1 MSFYPSGSRCTWVGY
16 FDGSAF
22 SNQNVTDAIQ
32 AVSSGLKNKY
42 SLVVERAA
50 PDAGLGSYTS
60 GAIALDLRTDM
71 DRGNGSDGLADIKSN
86 CDDEFTLSG
95 NVASS
100 SRIYTRDGVST
111 TPTSDNYDSC
121 SGLWDKFQNILPTW
135 AGGTPVTASQQA
147 CYTKQGQA
155 QVQTVATNAK
165 TAYGEGSTTAA
176 VAQKTATEQEAMV
189 PGDTA
194 AIADAARKAAATHD
208 NTMLYIALGVGVVVV
223 IIVGVV
229 AIK

>member
-95 NVASS
+95 NAASS
-100 SRIYTRDGVST
+100 SRIYTRDGVGTTST
-111 TPTSDNYDSC
+111 PDNYDSC
-121 SGLWDKFQNILPTW
+121 SGLWDKFQNAIPTW
-135 AGGTPVTASQQA
+135 LGGSPVTASQQA
-147 CYTKQGQA
+147 CYTKQGKA
-155 QVQTVATNAK
+155 QVQSVTTNAQK
-165 TAYGEGSTTAA
+165 AYGVGSATA
-176 VAQKTATEQEAMV
+176 VATEQAANV
-189 PGDTA
+189 QSAQVAGDTA
-194 AIADAARKAAATHD
+194 AISDAARAAAASHD
-208 NTMLYIALGVGVVVV
+208 QTMLYIALGVGVVVV

>member
-50 PDAGLGSYTS
+50 PDAGLGNYTS

-86 CDDEFTLSG
+86 CDDEFVLSG
-95 NVASS
+95 NPASS
-100 SRIYTRDGVST
+100 SRIYTRDGTST
-111 TPTSDNYDSC
+111 TTTPNNYDSC
-121 SGLWDKFQNILPTW
+121 SGVWDKIQNALPTW
-135 AGGTPVTASQQA
+135 LGGTPVTASQQS
-147 CYTKQGQA
+147 CYAKQGQM
-155 QVQTVATNAK
+155 QVQSVATNAQV
-165 TAYGEGSTTAA
+165 AYGAGSTTAA
-176 VAQKTATEQEAMV
+176 VAQQVANTQSAQVA
-189 PGDTA
+189 GDTA
-194 AIADAARKAAATHD
+194 AISDAARAAAASHD
-208 NTMLYIALGVGVVVV
+208 QTMLYIALGVGVVVV

>member
-1 MSFYPSGSRCTWVGY
+1 MSFFPSGSRCTWVGY

-50 PDAGLGSYTS
+50 PDAGLGSSS

-95 NVASS
+95 NAASS

-111 TPTSDNYDSC
+111 TSTPDNYDSC

-147 CYTKQGQA
+147 CYTKQGKA
-155 QVQTVATNAK
+155 QVQSVATNAQ
-165 TAYGEGSTTAA
+165 TAYGSGSSTAVMA
-176 VAQKTATEQEAMV
+176 QQAANVQSAQVA
-189 PGDTA
+189 GDTA
-194 AIADAARKAAATHD
+194 AISDAARAAAASHD
-208 NTMLYIALGVGVVVV
+208 QTMLYIALGVGVVVV
-223 IIVGVV
+223 IVVGVV